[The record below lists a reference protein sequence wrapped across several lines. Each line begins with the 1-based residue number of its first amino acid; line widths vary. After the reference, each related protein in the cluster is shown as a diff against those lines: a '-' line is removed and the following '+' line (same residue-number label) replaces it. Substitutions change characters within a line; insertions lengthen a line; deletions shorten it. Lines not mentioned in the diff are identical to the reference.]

1 MCSSG
6 VQVSVLEARDI
17 PRADTI
23 GTTDASIE
31 IFTDVK
37 RKISTKVVK
46 NSLTPKWQG
55 EDHFLMVQ
63 VRPRLSLQRCDAHC
77 VDMPG
82 HCSSMVMVCD
92 GAQKGRPCD
101 MER

>member
-1 MCSSG
+1 MCSGG

-17 PRADTI
+17 PRADTM

-37 RKISTKVVK
+37 RKLSTKVVK
-46 NSLTPKWQG
+46 NSLTPKWEG

-63 VRPRLSLQRCDAHC
+63 VRVRWSLKYCHVHDKPR
-77 VDMPG
+77 
-82 HCSSMVMVCD
+82 HCSSMVMACD
-92 GAQKGRPCD
+92 GAQKGHPCD